1 MKLIIP
7 MYDGF
12 ASNFD
17 EWFWGSKCMWAHA
30 LAHAGHWD
38 DEFHKR
44 LMYLNEGKNWCK
56 GKDSK

>member
-1 MKLIIP
+1 

-44 LMYLNEGKNWCK
+44 LMYLNKGKNGCK
-56 GKDSK
+56 GKESK